1 MIHEIKTACEAE
13 FAWIIGL
20 QRDLLT
26 GVCQQEVNADTVTI
40 DWVKSLRPDI
50 DADWVEKF
58 CNRKDRLNGIK
69 RPMIQHLQVIA
80 DCNNDIKYRLSSR
93 FENNHNFKN
102 AFDPSREQPH
112 PLRPLN
118 SIPDIGSV
126 IDALRGFF
134 TAYYDPSLYK
144 QYGFPVTA
152 GGTVVEF
159 DRDRFLDGFY
169 TKNRDLGVCVL
180 CDGDLGDADVDHFYP
195 KKVYPEL
202 SCHPAN
208 LVPICKTCNS
218 RVRKGEKAPLD
229 EGAPDPMG
237 NWFHPYYRTA
247 QGRFSVDFQEKG
259 NKLYPV
265 LKALNPVEQK
275 RFDNL
280 NDLVGLSSRWR
291 RKLGQM
297 IRTTANRFRNS
308 NIEDLQAQL
317 LEEADI
323 AEYDIKHRSGAI
335 LHTGF
340 CNKVAE
346 GYKPLLDELRVEIG
360 NLDPL
365 TAT

>member
-1 MIHEIKTACEAE
+1 MIHEIKPACEAE

-20 QRDLLT
+20 QRDLLS
-26 GVCQQEVNADTVTI
+26 GVCQEEINADTVTI

-69 RPMIQHLQVIA
+69 RPLIKHLQVIA
-80 DCNNDIKYRLSSR
+80 DCDNDIKHRLQSR

-102 AFDPSREQPH
+102 AFDPAREQAH

-118 SIPDIGSV
+118 SIPDIDSV

-134 TAYYDPSLYK
+134 TTFYDPSLYK

-159 DRDRFLDGFY
+159 DRDLFLDEFY
-169 TKNRDLGVCVL
+169 KKNRELGVCVL
-180 CDGDLGDADVDHFYP
+180 CDGDLGDADVDHFYS

-208 LVPICKTCNS
+208 LVPICKTCNQT
-218 RVRKGEKAPLD
+218 RKGGKVPLD
-229 EGAPDPMG
+229 EHAGDPMR
-237 NWFHPYYRTA
+237 NWFHPYYRVA
-247 QGRFSVDFQEKG
+247 QGRFSVDFEEKG
-259 NKLYPV
+259 NKIYPV
-265 LKALNPVEQK
+265 LKALDPVDQT
-275 RFDNL
+275 RLDNL
-280 NDLVGLSSRWR
+280 DELIGLSSRWR
-291 RKLGQM
+291 RKLRQM
-297 IRTTANRFRNS
+297 VRATAKRFRHS
-308 NIEDLQAQL
+308 NIEDLQSQL
-317 LEEADI
+317 LEAADNI
-323 AEYDIKHRSGAI
+323 AAFDIKHRSGAV
-335 LHTGF
+335 LYRGF
-340 CNKVAE
+340 CKKVGE